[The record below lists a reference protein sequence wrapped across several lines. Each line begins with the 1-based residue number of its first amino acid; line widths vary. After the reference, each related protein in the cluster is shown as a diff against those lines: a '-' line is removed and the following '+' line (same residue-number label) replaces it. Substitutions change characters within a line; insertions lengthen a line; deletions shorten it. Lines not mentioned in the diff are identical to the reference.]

1 MPQVKIL
8 GVPLNP
14 GPFTVKEHVLITIM
28 SNVSYQSAYAVR
40 SSTME
45 ATTSGRRLTYLSDR
59 YHCCATRV
67 LSTNIQFW
75 IPVDAGHVN
84 SIGIFGMYRSPVFLL
99 TMLFVADWI
108 LHRRHRASLSSVT
121 CVNDM
126 A

>member
-84 SIGIFGMYRSPVFLL
+84 SIGIFGMYALL
-99 TMLFVADWI
+99 YFY
-108 LHRRHRASLSSVT
+108 
-121 CVNDM
+121 
-126 A
+126 

>member
-1 MPQVKIL
+1 MLTLGRLQVVAQLLSYPIGRLWALTMPQVKIL

-40 SSTME
+40 PSTME
-45 ATTSGRRLTYLSDR
+45 ATTSGHRLTYLSDR

-67 LSTNIQFW
+67 LPANVQFW

-84 SIGIFGMYRSPVFLL
+84 SIGIFGMYALL
-99 TMLFVADWI
+99 YFY
-108 LHRRHRASLSSVT
+108 
-121 CVNDM
+121 
-126 A
+126 